1 MSHLSHQNIRAY
13 PLRFHPVYQ
22 HYLWGGD
29 WIPRRYSRSVPPG
42 IYAESWEVSDRPE
55 GLSVIAN
62 GRWAGRTLAD
72 VIAEQGTALLG
83 TRAPAD
89 RFPLLIKL
97 IDARER
103 LSVQVHPDETVA
115 RRVGGEPK
123 SEAWYVL
130 DVEPNAGVYAGF
142 RPGVDEGALRVALAS
157 GQVEELLTRLPI
169 QRGDV
174 INIPGGRVHAIGAG
188 CLLLE
193 VQQNSNTTYRLFD
206 WGRVDQNG
214 HARTLHVEQAV
225 TAINWQDRGNPR
237 TPPGAGTPSAFGS
250 VRELLTTPYFQIDRL
265 SVTSIGQHAPD
276 AGTFR
281 WFFVE
286 TGALRVEVDGMAE
299 TVVPGESVFVPAV
312 STRILLAPAGADAA
326 VLSVSLPTP
335 P

>member
-1 MSHLSHQNIRAY
+1 MRHPSQNNIGAY
-13 PLRFHPVYQ
+13 PLRFQPVYQ

-55 GLSVIAN
+55 GMSVITK
-62 GRWAGRTLAD
+62 GPWAGRTLSD
-72 VIAEQGTALLG
+72 VIAEQGVALLG
-83 TRAPAD
+83 TRAPVD

-103 LSVQVHPDETVA
+103 LSVQVHPDEAVA
-115 RRVGGEPK
+115 GRVGGEPK

-130 DVEPNAGVYAGF
+130 DVEPKASVYAGF
-142 RPGVDEGALRVALAS
+142 RPGVDEGVLRAALAS
-157 GQVEELLTRLPI
+157 GQVEERLMRLLV

-174 INIPGGRVHAIGAG
+174 IHVPGGRVHAIGAG

-206 WGRVDQNG
+206 WGRVDHNG
-214 HARTLHVEQAV
+214 QARPLHVEQALA
-225 TAINWQDRGNPR
+225 AINWQDRGNPC
-237 TPPGAGTPSAFGS
+237 TLPGAEAPNAFGS
-250 VRELLTTPYFQIDRL
+250 SRELLVTPYFRIDRL

-286 TGALRVEVDGMAE
+286 TGALRVEVDGMVE
-299 TVVPGESVFVPAV
+299 TLVPGESVLVPAAA
-312 STRILLAPAGADAA
+312 TRILLAPTGADAV
-326 VLSVSLPTP
+326 VLSVSLPAAP
-335 P
+335 